1 MVGTWPALLLLS
13 LSLLAGC
20 SGPAPI
26 PTPHGPAPA
35 TDPAAAELAQTS
47 IERLATLTMR
57 ANLDSLYAIMRK
69 LYRRN
74 PAEWKKGGFA
84 SASAAALQVRD
95 AVEQQRDW
103 PPLHGERDIRGL
115 ALALSP
121 AFTGD
126 RVAALTYAAADMLI
140 TANGGRIRF
149 YLPDRIEP
157 QYLYNGARNIEIM
170 VWMLAHRRDPKGHL
184 LLLADEISEQGRNL
198 SFEREY
204 GKIIGRLDLLSLV
217 AGERYRRAAISY
229 VHGLFAVE
237 FLQFLPVR

>member
-1 MVGTWPALLLLS
+1 MV
-13 LSLLAGC
+13 
-20 SGPAPI
+20 
-26 PTPHGPAPA
+26 
-35 TDPAAAELAQTS
+35 QTS
-47 IERLATLTMR
+47 MERLATLTMR
-57 ANLDSLYAIMRK
+57 ENLESLYRVMQK

-95 AVEQQRDW
+95 AVEEQRGW
-103 PPLHGERDIRGL
+103 QPLGGARDIRALG
-115 ALALSP
+115 LALSP

-170 VWMLAHRRDPKGHL
+170 VWMLAHRRDPEGQL
-184 LLLADEISEQGRNL
+184 LLLADEISDGGRNL

-217 AGERYRRAAISY
+217 ATERYRRAAISY